1 MTISETAKRLGL
13 SPHTLRYYEKI
24 GLIRDVERAS
34 GRRVYTDRDL
44 IWLEFVLR
52 LKATGMSLAR
62 IKRYADLRYKGDG
75 TVSKRK
81 AMLLSHRQDLESA
94 IDRLTS
100 NLVAL
105 DHKIELYEAM
115 EKEHDTL
122 RKRTEEA

>member
-1 MTISETAKRLGL
+1 MTISDTAKRLGL

-52 LKATGMSLAR
+52 LKATGMGLAR
-62 IKRYADLRYKGDG
+62 IKRYADLRYEGDE
-75 TVSKRK
+75 TVPERK

-94 IDRLTS
+94 IARLKS

-115 EKEHDTL
+115 EKEHDAL
-122 RKRTEEA
+122 